1 MSIKGESKVSPPGL
15 SVDGKTKGGTVRNII
30 VAITVAAIL
39 SQGAQAAG
47 ETAPPPPP
55 PANQQPNF
63 GCPGPEYQQFKFW
76 LGEWRVTTTQGGKF
90 AGDSTIALLDQGC
103 VIFESWKSGRG
114 GSGHSLNVYDQ
125 ADGKWHQTWIDAT
138 GDQVHYIG
146 IWTGGKLEFRAD
158 DVATP
163 QKQNVVLTMTFEPRS
178 DGTIRQSGTMSTDG
192 GKTFQPSFDLTYTRK
207 K

>member
-1 MSIKGESKVSPPGL
+1 M
-15 SVDGKTKGGTVRNII
+15 
-30 VAITVAAIL
+30 IL
-39 SQGAQAAG
+39 
-47 ETAPPPPP
+47 
-55 PANQQPNF
+55 
-63 GCPGPEYQQFKFW
+63 
-76 LGEWRVTTTQGGKF
+76 
-90 AGDSTIALLDQGC
+90 
-103 VIFESWKSGRG
+103 ESWASARG

-146 IWTGGKLEFRAD
+146 TWVNGKMEFRAD

-163 QKQNVVLTMTFEPRS
+163 QKQKVVLTMTFEPRP

-192 GKTFQPSFDLTYTRK
+192 GKTHTTSFDLVYTRK